1 MSGLFITA
9 TDTDVGKTVITGAI
23 GAALR
28 IRGINIG
35 VMKPLAS
42 GGVIDTLGR
51 LIAEDATF
59 IMQAAGIGEDER
71 HLVNPLCLGPALTP
85 ATAALV
91 SGIQVDIPAI
101 LQAYQ
106 VLIERY
112 DSLLVEGVGGVIAP
126 LWQDYLLADLMAE
139 LSLPII
145 IVTRPN
151 LGTINHTVLTV
162 EYIRQRGLEVAGII
176 INGWNESEVG
186 ILEKSNEEYITR
198 LTKAP
203 ILGKFPYSPQIAAGD
218 VQAIELARLAE
229 KYLQMDEI
237 ISITKRGWNDE

>member
-28 IRGINIG
+28 IRGVKVG

-42 GGVIDTLGR
+42 GGVTDQFGR
-51 LIAEDATF
+51 LVSEDATF
-59 IMQAAGIGEDER
+59 LMEAAGIGEDER
-71 HLVNPLCLGPALTP
+71 PLVNPLCLGPALTP

-91 SGIQVDIPAI
+91 SGIHVDIPAI
-101 LQAYQ
+101 LEAYA
-106 VLIERY
+106 VLTKKY
-112 DSLLVEGVGGVIAP
+112 DSLLVEGVGGVTAP

-139 LSLPII
+139 LSLPVIV
-145 IVTRPN
+145 VTRPN
-151 LGTINHTVLTV
+151 LGTINHTVLTA
-162 EYIRQRGLEVAGII
+162 EYIRQRGLKIAGII
-176 INGWNESEVG
+176 INGWNESEAG
-186 ILEKSNEEYITR
+186 ILEKSNAEYIGR
-198 LTKAP
+198 LTKLP

-237 ISITKRGWNDE
+237 ISSIQRGLS